1 MPQVTKTLNG
11 AINGISVTIDGSS
24 VYANVMWTDPSAPA
38 MKIPGAPANA
48 PTPPAR
54 PLGVSP
60 VQIVGGKVKVGQN
73 VIGDAPADI
82 ATAAAALASKV
93 KTLVEGLI
101 SSGKIT
107 L

>member
-11 AINGISVTIDGSS
+11 TLNGISIAIDGAS

-54 PLGVSP
+54 PLGISS
-60 VQIVGGKVKVGQN
+60 VQIVGGKVMVNQN
-73 VIGDAPADI
+73 VIADAPAEI
-82 ATAAAALASKV
+82 AAAASALASKT
-93 KTLVEGLI
+93 KMLVESLI
-101 SSGKIT
+101 TSGKIT